1 MLESVL
7 VFEIAIAAVA
17 LAFLGLAAWV
27 EASLGT
33 ARELTIRELLSDRL
47 SRTPDSD
54 VDETTQIRSA
64 MVLIQ
69 MIAAG
74 LSTAL
79 VAHASLDLEIEGAFV
94 LGLAAAT
101 LLNIVVGRVIPG
113 FLATSPEDVWSSWTG
128 RTGRILRAMF
138 FPVVWPIE
146 QIQRYPL
153 KTQATS
159 EAGSGEN
166 SDSNGRD
173 ADVDSNGT
181 AAVEDFSEEREMI
194 SGVLQLVDATADD
207 IMVPRLDLVA
217 VPSTAT
223 VAETVDVAISAGHSR
238 IPVFGESLD
247 EIQGIIYAKDLLR
260 YVSEDGGD
268 SPIDGHVRAAYFV
281 PESKRVDELLQELQA
296 SKVHLAIVVD
306 EYGGTAGV
314 VTIEDILEEIVGEIE
329 DEYDRELPRIEHR
342 DDGSIVV
349 DGRLL
354 VEDVLNELDLFWDE
368 RAQGTV
374 AGLIQR
380 ELGRIPKP
388 GDTVETGGLQIA
400 VETVERRR
408 VRRVNCRRIE
418 IDAGDSDD
426 HAAANTHHSYK

>member
-1 MLESVL
+1 MDSVL
-7 VFEIAIAAVA
+7 VVEVVIAAIALVI
-17 LAFLGLAAWV
+17 LSVAAWV

-47 SRTPDSD
+47 SRTPDQD
-54 VDETTQIRSA
+54 VDETTQIRAA
-64 MVLIQ
+64 MVLVQ
-69 MIAAG
+69 MIAASLATG
-74 LSTAL
+74 LI
-79 VAHASLDLEIEGAFV
+79 AHAALDLEVEGALVIGLGIGTV
-94 LGLAAAT
+94 LH
-101 LLNIVVGRVIPG
+101 IVMGRVLPG
-113 FLATSPEDVWSSWTG
+113 LFATTPEDVWRSWTG
-128 RTGRILRAMF
+128 RIGRLLRALF
-138 FPVVWPIE
+138 YPLVWPVE
-146 QIQRYPL
+146 RIQRYP
-153 KTQATS
+153 TRAHGRGEVGGGEGISAGPRDGDT
-159 EAGSGEN
+159 EA
-166 SDSNGRD
+166 
-173 ADVDSNGT
+173 NGT
-181 AAVEDFSEEREMI
+181 TDEAFSDERDML

-223 VAETVDVAISAGHSR
+223 VGETVDVAISAGHSR
-238 IPVFGESLD
+238 IPVFGDSID
-247 EIQGIIYAKDLLR
+247 EVLGIIYAKDLLR
-260 YVSEDGGD
+260 FVSEEGVDQA
-268 SPIDGHVRAAYFV
+268 IDNHVRPAYFV

-329 DEYDRELPRIEHR
+329 DEYDRELPRIEKR

-354 VEDVLNELDLFWDE
+354 VEDVLNELGLFWEE

-388 GDTVETGGLQIA
+388 GDAVQTDGLRLA

-408 VRRVNCRRIE
+408 VRRVHCIRVE
-418 IDAGDSDD
+418 ADFEGADAPDV
-426 HAAANTHHSYK
+426 AAHSHNHR

>member
-1 MLESVL
+1 LESLLVTEVL
-7 VFEIAIAAVA
+7 IAAAA
-17 LAFLGLAAWV
+17 LVLLGIAAWV

-47 SRTPDSD
+47 SRSPDSE
-54 VDETTQIRSA
+54 VDDTTQIRSS

-69 MIAAG
+69 MLAAG
-74 LSTAL
+74 ISTGL
-79 VAHASLDLEIEGAFV
+79 IAHAALDLEIGGSLAIGLV
-94 LGLAAAT
+94 IGSVIQITLGR
-101 LLNIVVGRVIPG
+101 LLPG
-113 FLATSPEDVWSSWTG
+113 FLATTPEDVWTSWPG
-128 RTGRILRAMF
+128 RVGRLLRALF
-138 FPVVWPIE
+138 YPVLWPVE
-146 QIQRYPL
+146 RIQRYP
-153 KTQATS
+153 S
-159 EAGSGEN
+159 RSHSRNEANSNEQSSYGHRDGDANGDGSH
-166 SDSNGRD
+166 SDES
-173 ADVDSNGT
+173 
-181 AAVEDFSEEREMI
+181 FSDQHEMI

-223 VAETVDVAISAGHSR
+223 VGETVDVAISAGHSR
-238 IPVFGESLD
+238 IPVFGDSID
-247 EIQGIIYAKDLLR
+247 EIQGIVYANDLLR
-260 YVSEDGGD
+260 FVSEEGVDQT
-268 SPIDGHVRAAYFV
+268 IDQHTRPAYFV

-329 DEYDRELPRIEHR
+329 DEYDRELPRIENC

-354 VEDVLNELDLFWDE
+354 VEDVLNELDLYWDE

-388 GDTVETGGLQIA
+388 GDAIETDGLRLV

-408 VRRVNCRRIE
+408 VRRVNCVRIPVE
-418 IDAGDSDD
+418 TERADD
-426 HAAANTHHSYK
+426 QDVATQSQNNH

>member
-1 MLESVL
+1 MDSVL
-7 VFEIAIAAVA
+7 IVEVIVAAAA
-17 LAFLGLAAWV
+17 LLILAVAAWV

-33 ARELTIRELLSDRL
+33 AREMTIRELLDDRL
-47 SRTPDSD
+47 SRTQDHD

-64 MVLIQ
+64 MLVIQ
-69 MIAAG
+69 MMAAG
-74 LSTAL
+74 VVTAL
-79 VAHASLDLEIEGAFV
+79 IAHAALDLKIEGS
-94 LGLAAAT
+94 LAIGIVAGT
-101 LLNIVVGRVIPG
+101 LLHILVGRIVPG
-113 FLATSPEDVWSSWTG
+113 FFATSPEDVWRSWTG
-128 RTGRILRAMF
+128 RIGRLLRALF
-138 FPVVWPIE
+138 YPIVWPLE
-146 QIQRYPL
+146 RIQRYP
-153 KTQATS
+153 ARI
-159 EAGSGEN
+159 
-166 SDSNGRD
+166 NGRGDHGHSDHAAPGPGDGD
-173 ADVDSNGT
+173 AEGGT
-181 AAVEDFSEEREMI
+181 SLDEAFSDEHEMI

-238 IPVFGESLD
+238 IPVFGESID
-247 EIQGIIYAKDLLR
+247 EILGIIYAKDLLR
-260 YVSEDGGD
+260 FVTEEGVDQT
-268 SPIDGHVRAAYFV
+268 IDKHLRPAYFV
-281 PESKRVDELLQELQA
+281 PESKRVDELLQELQS

-329 DEYDRELPRIEHR
+329 DEYDRELPRIEHC

-354 VEDVLNELDLFWDE
+354 VDDVLSELDLYWDE

-388 GDTVETGGLQIA
+388 GDA
-400 VETVERRR
+400 VEIDGLRLVVQTVERRR
-408 VRRVNCRRIE
+408 VRRVNCVRVPIE
-418 IDAGDSDD
+418 ADGVDDRDDAAQAQG
-426 HAAANTHHSYK
+426 HH

>member
-1 MLESVL
+1 MESVL
-7 VFEIAIAAVA
+7 VVEVIVAAVA
-17 LAFLGLAAWV
+17 LITLGVAAWV

-33 ARELTIRELLSDRL
+33 AREMTIRELLNDRL
-47 SRTPDSD
+47 SRSPVSD

-74 LSTAL
+74 VSTGL
-79 VAHASLDLEIEGAFV
+79 IAHAALDFDVEGSLVI
-94 LGLAAAT
+94 GLALGT
-101 LLNIVVGRVIPG
+101 LLHVVVGRIVPG
-113 FLATSPEDVWSSWTG
+113 FLATTPEDVWKSWTG
-128 RTGRILRAMF
+128 RTGRLLRALF
-138 FPVVWPIE
+138 YPVVWPVE
-146 QIQRYPL
+146 RIQRNPAR
-153 KTQATS
+153 THAR
-159 EAGSGEN
+159 
-166 SDSNGRD
+166 SDSGGADSSGAGMRDGDMDGNGASQD
-173 ADVDSNGT
+173 ET
-181 AAVEDFSEEREMI
+181 FSDEHEMI

-217 VPSTAT
+217 VPATAT
-223 VAETVDVAISAGHSR
+223 VGETVDVAISAGHSR
-238 IPVFGESLD
+238 IPVFGDSID
-247 EIQGIIYAKDLLR
+247 EILGIIYAKDLLR
-260 YVSEDGGD
+260 FVSEEGVDD
-268 SPIDGHVRAAYFV
+268 PIVNYLRPAYFV
-281 PESKRVDELLQELQA
+281 PESKRVDELLQELQT

-329 DEYDRELPRIEHR
+329 DEYDRELPRIEKC

-354 VEDVLNELDLFWDE
+354 VEDVLNELDLYWEE

-380 ELGRIPKP
+380 ALGRIPKP
-388 GDTVETGGLQIA
+388 GDAVETDGLRLL

-408 VRRVNCRRIE
+408 VRRVNCVRVATE
-418 IDAGDSDD
+418 GAGADD
-426 HAAANTHHSYK
+426 RDVAAHAQNHH

>member
-7 VFEIAIAAVA
+7 ILEIGIAAAA
-17 LAFLGLAAWV
+17 LLALGLAAWV

-33 ARELTIRELLSDRL
+33 VRELTIRELLNDRL
-47 SRTPDSD
+47 SRTPDPD
-54 VDETTQIRSA
+54 VDETTQIRAA

-79 VAHASLDLEIEGAFV
+79 IAHASLDMDVEGAFAI
-94 LGLAAAT
+94 GLAVAT
-101 LLNIVVGRVIPG
+101 VLNIIIGRIIPG
-113 FLATSPEDVWSSWTG
+113 FLATNPEDVWSSWTG
-128 RTGRILRAMF
+128 RTGRLLRALF
-138 FPVVWPIE
+138 YPIVWPVE
-146 QIQRYPL
+146 KIQRYPI
-153 KTQATS
+153 KTQARGESATGDNGL
-159 EAGSGEN
+159 AGGREIEV
-166 SDSNGRD
+166 DANG
-173 ADVDSNGT
+173 APVE
-181 AAVEDFSEEREMI
+181 EDFSDEHEMI

-217 VPSTAT
+217 VPATAT

-238 IPVFGESLD
+238 IPVFGDSID
-247 EIQGIIYAKDLLR
+247 EIQGIVYAKDLLR
-260 YVSEDGGD
+260 FVSEEGVDE
-268 SPIDGHVRAAYFV
+268 PILQHVRPAYFV

-354 VEDVLNELDLFWDE
+354 VEDVLNELELYWDE

-388 GDTVETGGLQIA
+388 GDAVETEGLRLV

-408 VRRVNCRRIE
+408 VRRVNCVRVPIVAE
-418 IDAGDSDD
+418 GGDERDV
-426 HAAANTHHSYK
+426 AAQSQDSE